1 MRADEDNKRFIAV
14 IKDEW
19 NRFNL
24 NIPQIVFTDFMSG
37 AEGGVPD
44 PSPPIGSC
52 SGTNEARLLPLS
64 SCYMV
69 SGELVL
75 HPKTSG
81 AE

>member
-1 MRADEDNKRFIAV
+1 MHPDEDNKRFIAV
-14 IKDEW
+14 IKDEQ

-24 NIPQIVFTDFMSG
+24 NIPQIVFTDFMSR

-44 PSPPIGSC
+44 LSSPPIGSC

-75 HPKTSG
+75 HNVT
-81 AE
+81 